1 MSYPCDENAVEATQQ
16 LAGNLFSAMLVPL
29 CQMASNY
36 DLQLARSSFDIRG
49 DTIILLAIMLT
60 TAAAFS
66 TFDTPLERSLLDAQ
80 GELAAKPEAANTP
93 A

>member
-1 MSYPCDENAVEATQQ
+1 VQVSYPCDENAVEATQQ

-66 TFDTPLERSLLDAQ
+66 TSCSASCSSQRRLSAIGVLC
-80 GELAAKPEAANTP
+80 
-93 A
+93 